1 MQKKLTALAALAA
14 ASLSSAFAADITT
27 YGVINTGLSYTRAD
41 TSVSETTDTFEMDAG
56 NYLGSRFGLKGSE
69 EINDRLTV
77 GFVLENGF
85 SSDTGALGDGGRLFG
100 REASIWLRDDV
111 LGTLRFGR
119 LTALTGSTGTSGLMA
134 GKFSATSTGWGVM
147 WGHNAV
153 FAGKFLRLDNV
164 VMYSTPKWAGLQL
177 HAQYSSGIDQETEE
191 DGEENS
197 GSATRYMGLGAQYFT
212 RPFST
217 IAVVDSYRYADTAED
232 PSLGAYLSLAY
243 DFEVVK
249 VFATGNYFRDMR
261 YLGKAAVDDGIAE
274 SAVFGNG
281 VAKDGYALNFG
292 VTAPIASGKLY
303 AAVGYMDAESSAD
316 ADKAMK
322 RYTVSVGYDYN
333 LSKRTVFYVGAG
345 YMLDRYEDFG
355 ADVAASDED
364 AAKYGVTFGLSHRF

>member
-41 TSVSETTDTFEMDAG
+41 ASVSETTDTFEMDTG
-56 NYLGSRFGLKGSE
+56 NYLGSRFGLKGSG

-191 DGEENS
+191 NGEENS
-197 GSATRYMGLGAQYFT
+197 GSATRYMGLGAQYFKG
-212 RPFST
+212 PFST

-232 PSLGAYLSLAY
+232 PSLGA
-243 DFEVVK
+243 
-249 VFATGNYFRDMR
+249 
-261 YLGKAAVDDGIAE
+261 
-274 SAVFGNG
+274 
-281 VAKDGYALNFG
+281 
-292 VTAPIASGKLY
+292 
-303 AAVGYMDAESSAD
+303 
-316 ADKAMK
+316 
-322 RYTVSVGYDYN
+322 
-333 LSKRTVFYVGAG
+333 
-345 YMLDRYEDFG
+345 
-355 ADVAASDED
+355 
-364 AAKYGVTFGLSHRF
+364 